1 MRKFIASM
9 VYTLLILYILTP
21 SGWGI
26 DQKKQ
31 SAQPLKSEPGPSEDV
46 KMPLSF
52 KNVIGN
58 WSLQYS
64 GNYGYYFSLSKN
76 YRAIVIIY
84 LNTQSLIFKGVYT
97 IDEKNKLKINISEL
111 KDEPRITGINLYT
124 GYIKA
129 KSSYFI
135 FDGYKIRKNNK
146 DSLYLEPRS
155 IIIDGNN
162 SEGYFEPSLKL
173 TKASR

>member
-1 MRKFIASM
+1 ML
-9 VYTLLILYILTP
+9 YTLLILYILTP
-21 SGWGI
+21 SGLGI

-31 SAQPLKSEPGPSEDV
+31 TAPSKQSEPEPAEEV
-46 KMPLSF
+46 KIPLSF

-58 WSLQYS
+58 WSLKYS

-97 IDEKNKLKINISEL
+97 IDEKNTLKINISEL
-111 KDEPRITGINLYT
+111 KDEPRVTGINLYA
-124 GYIKA
+124 GFVKA
-129 KSSYFI
+129 KSSYFL
-135 FDGYKIRKNNK
+135 FDGYKIKKNNK
-146 DSLYLEPRS
+146 DNLYLEPRS

-162 SEGYFEPSLKL
+162 SEGYFEPSIKL